1 MNTKLNQILAE
12 ISAGE
17 LLDKITIL
25 EIKKEKIKDIQ
36 KLEDSVAKI
45 MDKRADVLIEYR
57 RTRKQRYLD
66 EANAILKDALKTIK
80 TFSKVELLAS
90 LSKR

>member
-1 MNTKLNQILAE
+1 MTEEETLLTEYNDYMNRIQTW
-12 ISAGE
+12 
-17 LLDKITIL
+17 
-25 EIKKEKIKDIQ
+25 KKNHGIFYKDIQ

-90 LSKR
+90 LSNL

>member
-1 MNTKLNQILAE
+1 
-12 ISAGE
+12 
-17 LLDKITIL
+17 
-25 EIKKEKIKDIQ
+25 
-36 KLEDSVAKI
+36 

-80 TFSKVELLAS
+80 TFKVETIANQQTINIL
-90 LSKR
+90 

>member
-1 MNTKLNQILAE
+1 MTEEQQLLNEYNDYMSRIA
-12 ISAGE
+12 
-17 LLDKITIL
+17 TW
-25 EIKKEKIKDIQ
+25 KKNHGIFFKDIQ
-36 KLEDSVAKI
+36 KLEDSVVKI
-45 MDKRADVLIEYR
+45 MDRRSDKLIEYR

>member
-1 MNTKLNQILAE
+1 MTEEQQLLNEYNDYMSRIA
-12 ISAGE
+12 
-17 LLDKITIL
+17 TW
-25 EIKKEKIKDIQ
+25 KKNHGIFFKDIQ

-45 MDKRADVLIEYR
+45 MDRRSDKLIEYR

-66 EANAILKDALKTIK
+66 EANDILKDALKTIK

>member
-1 MNTKLNQILAE
+1 MTEEQQLLNEYNEYMSRIA
-12 ISAGE
+12 
-17 LLDKITIL
+17 TW
-25 EIKKEKIKDIQ
+25 KKNHGIFFKDIQ

-45 MDKRADVLIEYR
+45 MDRRSDKLIEYR

>member
-1 MNTKLNQILAE
+1 MTEEQQLLNEYNDYMSRIA
-12 ISAGE
+12 
-17 LLDKITIL
+17 TW
-25 EIKKEKIKDIQ
+25 KKNHGIFFKDIQ

-45 MDKRADVLIEYR
+45 MDRRSDKLIEYR
-57 RTRKQRYLD
+57 RTRKPRYLD

>member
-1 MNTKLNQILAE
+1 MTNSEAL
-12 ISAGE
+12 
-17 LLDKITIL
+17 
-25 EIKKEKIKDIQ
+25 IKEYNDYRDRIEVWKKQHGIFYNDIK